1 MTNKK
6 IETAA
11 KEWPVM
17 KITDSWQIFKIMAE
31 FVKGFE
37 NLSAIGPC
45 VSIFGS
51 ARTKPENK
59 YYPLATE
66 VAEKLCGVGY
76 GVMTGG
82 GPGIM
87 EAGNKG
93 AKEIGGKS
101 VGVNIDLPFETK
113 ANDFI
118 DNDKLIHF
126 DYFFVR
132 KVMLVKYAQAFVVFP
147 GGYGTMDELFEA
159 LTLIQTQKI
168 EKFPIILVG
177 SEYWTGLIDWITNV
191 MLKQEGNINPDD
203 LFMFKV
209 VDTADE
215 VINTITDFYD
225 NDEKLHPNF

>member
-1 MTNKK
+1 MKEKYNN
-6 IETAA
+6 ETE
-11 KEWPVM
+11 KSWPVM

-31 FVKGFE
+31 FVQGFE
-37 NLSAIGPC
+37 KLSVIGPC

-51 ARTKPENK
+51 SRTKPDNK
-59 YYPLATE
+59 YYPLAIE
-66 VAEKLCGVGY
+66 VAEKLCAAGY

-93 AKEIGGKS
+93 AKNVGGKS

-113 ANDFI
+113 PNDFI
-118 DNDKLIHF
+118 DRDKLIHF

-147 GGYGTMDELFEA
+147 GGYGTLDELFEA

-168 EKFPIILVG
+168 DKFPIVLMG
-177 SEYWTGLIDWITNV
+177 TEYWQGMIDWIQKV
-191 MLKQEGNINPDD
+191 MLEREGNISADD
-203 LFMFKV
+203 MFLFKTA
-209 VDTADE
+209 DKADE
-215 VINTITDFYD
+215 VINIITEFYKTD
-225 NDEKLHPNF
+225 VLQPNF